1 LTVTPIPLTVT
12 ASNIAKAYG
21 QTVTPTAFTTAGLVN
36 GDTVGSVTETSTG
49 SVATAPVAGS
59 PYAIVPS
66 NAVGGSFVPANYT
79 IGYVNGVLT
88 VTPALLT
95 VTANDA
101 SKPYGQTS
109 SLAPTAFTATGLVN
123 GDTVVSVTETSPG
136 TVATAPVAGSPY
148 AITPKDANGN
158 FVPGNYTLAY
168 VNGALTVTPIPLTV
182 TANDVTKT
190 YGETPI
196 LSGFTNSP
204 LVNGETI
211 GSVTETSP
219 GQAANAAPSA
229 TYPITPG
236 NASGGTFTPSNYT
249 IGYVDGVLTVIKLPD
264 VIPPGRPFEVPA
276 VPPGTVPPVWMPV
289 VMPRVTPPQLLT
301 LAPPAVEAP
310 VLAVAPVE
318 IPDVQPAPV
327 PTAQATT
334 AAPAIYVAPHRPR
347 KQDRN

>member
-1 LTVTPIPLTVT
+1 MTPIPLTVT

-36 GDTVGSVTETSTG
+36 GDTVASVTETSTG

-59 PYAIVPS
+59 PYVIVPS
-66 NAVGGSFVPANYT
+66 NAAGGSFVPTNYT

-95 VTANDA
+95 VTANNA
-101 SKPYGQTS
+101 SKAYGQTS
-109 SLAPTAFTATGLVN
+109 TLAPTAFTATGLVN
-123 GDTVVSVTETSPG
+123 GDSVASVTETSPG

-148 AITPKDANGN
+148 AITPKDASGN

-182 TANDVTKT
+182 TANDVTKN
-190 YGETPI
+190 YGETPV

-219 GQAANAAPSA
+219 GQAANAAPGA
-229 TYPITPG
+229 TYPITPS

-249 IGYVDGVLTVIKLPD
+249 IGYVNGVLTVIQLPN
-264 VIPPGRPFEVPA
+264 VIPPGRPFEGPG
-276 VPPGTVPPVWMPV
+276 VPPATVTPTWIPV
-289 VMPRVTPPQLLT
+289 VMPPATPPQLLT
-301 LAPPAVEAP
+301 LAPPVVVPPIVA
-310 VLAVAPVE
+310 LAPVE
-318 IPDVQPAPV
+318 TPVVQPPPV
-327 PTAQATT
+327 PTVV
-334 AAPAIYVAPHRPR
+334 AAPAPPVFYVAPHRPR